1 MSHDLTQPHQPLRWY
16 QGISRYQ
23 WLVLVIAS
31 LGWVFDIFEGQI
43 FVAAEREVSASLLSA
58 SATEGDKELFKNASF
73 AVFLLGGALGG
84 VYFGFL
90 SDRIGRTK
98 TMIVTILVYSMFTFI
113 SALAMEPWHMLVCR
127 FLVAMGV
134 GGEWAVASALVAE
147 VFPKR
152 ARAWSLAI
160 FHASSVLGTLLAA
173 LAGAFLVVN
182 PALGGPD
189 VRWRWAFV
197 VGVLPALLVLWIRM
211 SLKEPEE
218 WKAAKAQAA
227 EGSGPQMGR
236 LVELFQGTLLRH
248 TFVGLT
254 LAAVGLATFWG
265 VHVNGKNL
273 LMRTAEAEVLQ
284 GIAKLPAEQRQAML
298 GNLRQKLAPPTADN
312 ASTGTGDES
321 ASDAQPNGQRVA
333 QLFDRVAAELPEQTF
348 ASIAAQISANAS
360 PTERKQVTQDLQQV
374 KNVLLD
380 MDRPAIKRWEMLG
393 MILVTIGGGIGL
405 VAFGPISERLG
416 RRGAFLFYHLGGLG
430 ISLLLFLGLAGESA
444 ATIGTALPVFGFLTL
459 GMHAGYAV
467 YFPEL
472 FPTRLRGTGGGFC
485 FNGGRVLAAPILFL
499 AGWMQSDWGFTLNG
513 ASALLSLLFLLGVLV
528 LLIAPETRGQ
538 DLPE

>member
-1 MSHDLTQPHQPLRWY
+1 MSHDLTQPRQPLRWY

-113 SALAMEPWHMLVCR
+113 SALAMQPWHMLLCR

-218 WKAAKAQAA
+218 WKTAKAQAA

-284 GIAKLPAEQRQAML
+284 AIAKLPDDQRQTVLA
-298 GNLRQKLAPPTADN
+298 NLRQKLAPPVGDN
-312 ASTGTGDES
+312 AES
-321 ASDAQPNGQRVA
+321 NSDKQPTNDAQPNGERVA
-333 QLFDRVAAELPEQTF
+333 QLFDRVAAELPERTF
-348 ASIAAQISANAS
+348 ANIAAHVTSETS

-380 MDRPAIKRWEMLG
+380 VDRPAIKRWEMLG

-430 ISLLLFLGLAGESA
+430 ISLLLFLVLAGESA

>member
-1 MSHDLTQPHQPLRWY
+1 MSYDLSQPPQPQRWY

-43 FVAAEREVSASLLSA
+43 FVAAEREVSASLLPA

-98 TMIVTILVYSMFTFI
+98 TMIITILVYSMFTFI
-113 SALAMEPWHMLVCR
+113 SALAMQPWHMLVCR

-160 FHASSVLGTLLAA
+160 FHASSVFGTLLAA
-173 LAGAFLVVN
+173 VAGAFLVVN

-227 EGSGPQMGR
+227 GGSGPQMGR
-236 LVELFQGTLLRH
+236 LSELFQGTLLKH

-284 GIAKLPAEQRQAML
+284 GIAKLPEARRQDVL
-298 GNLRQKLAPPTADN
+298 DGLRQKLVAPTNDQTA
-312 ASTGTGDES
+312 GDQNE
-321 ASDAQPNGQRVA
+321 APRQETLTNERVT
-333 QLFDRVAAELPEQTF
+333 QLFDRVAAQLPQQDFAAIATELSREG
-348 ASIAAQISANAS
+348 S
-360 PTERKQVTQDLQQV
+360 PTERKQFTQDLQQV

-380 MDRPAIKRWEMLG
+380 VDRQAIKRWEMLG

-416 RRGAFLFYHLGGLG
+416 RRGAFLFYHLGGLAA
-430 ISLLLFLGLAGESA
+430 SLLLFQVLAGESA
-444 ATIGTALPVFGFLTL
+444 AAIGSALPVFGFLTL

-513 ASALLSLLFLLGVLV
+513 ASSLLSLLFLLGVLV
-528 LLIAPETRGQ
+528 LLIAPETRGSE
-538 DLPE
+538 LPE

>member
-1 MSHDLTQPHQPLRWY
+1 
-16 QGISRYQ
+16 
-23 WLVLVIAS
+23 
-31 LGWVFDIFEGQI
+31 
-43 FVAAEREVSASLLSA
+43 
-58 SATEGDKELFKNASF
+58 
-73 AVFLLGGALGG
+73 
-84 VYFGFL
+84 
-90 SDRIGRTK
+90 
-98 TMIVTILVYSMFTFI
+98 
-113 SALAMEPWHMLVCR
+113 
-127 FLVAMGV
+127 
-134 GGEWAVASALVAE
+134 
-147 VFPKR
+147 
-152 ARAWSLAI
+152 LAI
-160 FHASSVLGTLLAA
+160 FHASSVFGTLLAA
-173 LAGAFLVVN
+173 VAGAFLVVN

-227 EGSGPQMGR
+227 GGSGPQMGR
-236 LVELFQGTLLRH
+236 LSELFQGTLLKH

-284 GIAKLPAEQRQAML
+284 GIAKLPEARRQDVL
-298 GNLRQKLAPPTADN
+298 DGLRQKLVAPTNDQTAGMEN
-312 ASTGTGDES
+312 EAPRQETLTNE
-321 ASDAQPNGQRVA
+321 RVT
-333 QLFDRVAAELPEQTF
+333 QLFDRVAAQLPQQDFAAIATELSREV
-348 ASIAAQISANAS
+348 S
-360 PTERKQVTQDLQQV
+360 PTERKQFTQDLQQV

-380 MDRPAIKRWEMLG
+380 VDRQAIKHWEMLG

-416 RRGAFLFYHLGGLG
+416 RRGAFLFYHLGGLAA
-430 ISLLLFLGLAGESA
+430 SLLLFQVLAGESA
-444 ATIGTALPVFGFLTL
+444 AAIGSALPVFGFLTL

-513 ASALLSLLFLLGVLV
+513 ASSLLSLLFLLGVLV
-528 LLIAPETRGQ
+528 LLIAPETRGRRRA
-538 DLPE
+538 PA

>member
-1 MSHDLTQPHQPLRWY
+1 MSYDLSQPPQPQRWY

-43 FVAAEREVSASLLSA
+43 FVAAEREVSASLLPA

-98 TMIVTILVYSMFTFI
+98 TMIITILVYSMFTFI
-113 SALAMEPWHMLVCR
+113 SALAMQPWHMLVCR

-160 FHASSVLGTLLAA
+160 FHASSVFGTLLAA
-173 LAGAFLVVN
+173 VAGAFLVVN

-227 EGSGPQMGR
+227 GGSGPQMGR
-236 LVELFQGTLLRH
+236 LSELFQGTLLKH

-284 GIAKLPAEQRQAML
+284 GIAKLPEARRQDVL
-298 GNLRQKLAPPTADN
+298 DGLRQKLVAPTNDQTAGMEN
-312 ASTGTGDES
+312 EAPRQETLTNE
-321 ASDAQPNGQRVA
+321 RVT
-333 QLFDRVAAELPEQTF
+333 QLFDRVAAQLPQQDFAAIATELSREV
-348 ASIAAQISANAS
+348 S
-360 PTERKQVTQDLQQV
+360 PTERKQFTQDLQQV

-380 MDRPAIKRWEMLG
+380 VDRQAIKHWEMLG

-416 RRGAFLFYHLGGLG
+416 RRGAFLFYHLGGLAA
-430 ISLLLFLGLAGESA
+430 SLLLFQVLAGESA
-444 ATIGTALPVFGFLTL
+444 AAIGSALPVFGFLTL

-513 ASALLSLLFLLGVLV
+513 ASSLLSLLFLLGVLV
-528 LLIAPETRGQ
+528 LLIAPETRGSE
-538 DLPE
+538 LPE

>member
-73 AVFLLGGALGG
+73 AVFLVGGALGG

-113 SALAMEPWHMLVCR
+113 SALAMQPWHMLLCR

-284 GIAKLPAEQRQAML
+284 AIAKLPDDQRQTVLA
-298 GNLRQKLAPPTADN
+298 NLRQKIAPPVGDN
-312 ASTGTGDES
+312 AES
-321 ASDAQPNGQRVA
+321 NSDKQPPTDAQPNGERVA
-333 QLFDRVAAELPEQTF
+333 QLFDRVAAELPERTF
-348 ASIAAQISANAS
+348 ANIAAQVTAETS

-380 MDRPAIKRWEMLG
+380 VDRPAIKRWEMLG

-430 ISLLLFLGLAGESA
+430 ISLLLFLVLAGESA

>member
-1 MSHDLTQPHQPLRWY
+1 VSYDLSQPPQPQRWY

-43 FVAAEREVSASLLSA
+43 FVAAEREVSASLLPA

-98 TMIVTILVYSMFTFI
+98 TMIITILVYSMFTFI
-113 SALAMEPWHMLVCR
+113 SALAMQPWHMLVCR

-160 FHASSVLGTLLAA
+160 FHASSVFGTLLAA
-173 LAGAFLVVN
+173 VAGAFLVVN

-227 EGSGPQMGR
+227 GGSGPQMGR
-236 LVELFQGTLLRH
+236 LSELFQGTLLKH

-284 GIAKLPAEQRQAML
+284 GIAKLPEARRQDVL
-298 GNLRQKLAPPTADN
+298 DGLRQKLVAPTNDQTA
-312 ASTGTGDES
+312 GDQNE
-321 ASDAQPNGQRVA
+321 APRQETLTNERVT
-333 QLFDRVAAELPEQTF
+333 QLFDRVAAQLPQQDFAAIATELSREG
-348 ASIAAQISANAS
+348 S
-360 PTERKQVTQDLQQV
+360 PTERKQFTQDLQQV

-380 MDRPAIKRWEMLG
+380 VDRQAIKRWEMLG

-416 RRGAFLFYHLGGLG
+416 RRGAFLFYHLGGLAA
-430 ISLLLFLGLAGESA
+430 SLLLFQVLAGESA
-444 ATIGTALPVFGFLTL
+444 AAIGSALPVFGFLTL

-513 ASALLSLLFLLGVLV
+513 ASSLLSLLFLLGVLV
-528 LLIAPETRGQ
+528 LLIAPETRGSE
-538 DLPE
+538 LPE

>member
-1 MSHDLTQPHQPLRWY
+1 MSQALPPIDQSQRWY

-43 FVAAEREVSASLLSA
+43 FVAAEREVSASLLPA
-58 SATEGDKELFKNASF
+58 SAAEGDKELFKNASF

-84 VYFGFL
+84 VFFGYL
-90 SDRIGRTK
+90 SDRIGRTR
-98 TMIVTILVYSMFTFI
+98 TMIITILVYSMFTFV
-113 SALAMEPWHMLVCR
+113 SALAMQPWHMLVCR

-182 PALGGPD
+182 PALGGPG

-218 WKAAKAQAA
+218 WKHAKAQAA
-227 EGSGPQMGR
+227 EGTGPQMGR

-284 GIAKLPAEQRQAML
+284 GIAKLPDDQRQSVLA
-298 GNLRQKLAPPTADN
+298 NLRQKLAPSTPD
-312 ASTGTGDES
+312 SEVTGTANQQPRGNQP
-321 ASDAQPNGQRVA
+321 DAEHAA
-333 QLFDRVAAELPEQTF
+333 QLFDRVAAELPQRSF
-348 ASIAAQISANAS
+348 ANIAAQLTSEAS
-360 PTERKQVTQDLQQV
+360 PMQRKQVSQDLQQV

-380 MDRPAIKRWEMLG
+380 VDRQSIKRWEMLG
-393 MILVTIGGGIGL
+393 MILVTIGGGVGL

-444 ATIGTALPVFGFLTL
+444 TVIGTALPVFGFLTL

-485 FNGGRVLAAPILFL
+485 FNGGRVVAAPILFL
-499 AGWMQSDWGFTLNG
+499 AGWMQSDWGFSLNG

>member
-1 MSHDLTQPHQPLRWY
+1 MSYDLSQPPQPQRWY

-43 FVAAEREVSASLLSA
+43 FVAAEREVSASLLPP

-98 TMIVTILVYSMFTFI
+98 TMIITILVYSMFTFI
-113 SALAMEPWHMLVCR
+113 SALAMQPWHMLVCR

-160 FHASSVLGTLLAA
+160 FHASSVFGTLLAA
-173 LAGAFLVVN
+173 VAGAFLVVN

-227 EGSGPQMGR
+227 GGSGPQLGR
-236 LVELFQGTLLRH
+236 LSELFQGTLLQH

-284 GIAKLPAEQRQAML
+284 GIAKLPEGQRQDVLAS
-298 GNLRQKLAPPTADN
+298 LRQKLVVPTNGETADKQN
-312 ASTGTGDES
+312 EAPSDET
-321 ASDAQPNGQRVA
+321 QTNERVA
-333 QLFDRVAAELPEQTF
+333 QLFDRIAAQLPQQDF
-348 ASIAAQISANAS
+348 ASIAAKLASEVS
-360 PTERKQVTQDLQQV
+360 PTERKQFSQELQQV
-374 KNVLLD
+374 KNLMLD
-380 MDRPAIKRWEMLG
+380 VDRQAIKRWEMLG
-393 MILVTIGGGIGL
+393 MILVTIGGGVGL

-416 RRGAFLFYHLGGLG
+416 RRGSFLFYHLGGLAA
-430 ISLLLFLGLAGESA
+430 SLLLFQVLAGESA
-444 ATIGTALPVFGFLTL
+444 AAIGWALPVFGFLTL

-513 ASALLSLLFLLGVLV
+513 ASSLLSLLFLLGVLV
-528 LLIAPETRGQ
+528 LLIAPETRGR